1 MYVTVIG
8 GLSPYCKR
16 EDVLPQHTYLYAVVL
31 PNTPT
36 LITIFATSAA
46 QAEVCGLL
54 SAVLV
59 SGDDIVDVMCR
70 NV

>member
-1 MYVTVIG
+1 
-8 GLSPYCKR
+8 
-16 EDVLPQHTYLYAVVL
+16 VLPQHTYLYAVVL

>member
-1 MYVTVIG
+1 MYVTVTVIG

-16 EDVLPQHTYLYAVVL
+16 EDVLP
-31 PNTPT
+31 NTPT

-46 QAEVCGLL
+46 RAEVCGLL

-59 SGDDIVDVMCR
+59 SGDHIVDVMCR